1 MNAAQS
7 DRNKKALRVIVSFE
21 PFRPM
26 RSVIRVSEIPGKFEK
41 NSFRIQDGAEM
52 DINERSFR
60 TLHR

>member
-1 MNAAQS
+1 MSAAQS
-7 DRNKKALRVIVSFE
+7 DRKIKALRVIVSFE

-52 DINERSFR
+52 EINERSLR
-60 TLHR
+60 ESHR